1 MHYLK
6 HRRNTGTTSDHAKVF
21 CSALLCRISFEIG
34 MYGEVAIFVVSHVP
48 YSNILM
54 VLIVD
59 VVIGATEMEITNN
72 GSVIL
77 RCKSEHIM
85 FRLGKNNNR
94 CVVSLVSHLS
104 VLSYP

>member
-1 MHYLK
+1 
-6 HRRNTGTTSDHAKVF
+6 
-21 CSALLCRISFEIG
+21 

-77 RCKSEHIM
+77 RCNV
-85 FRLGKNNNR
+85 RTYY
-94 CVVSLVSHLS
+94 VSTGQEQ
-104 VLSYP
+104 